1 MAGLIGII
9 VGAAALLVQFA
20 AIRAS
25 GLESA
30 DAAEAAVRACAASGV
45 LASWIAIDRAD
56 RRAGSPSSRTLV
68 ALPVTALLV
77 ALVAVKAMPRILA
90 ETETPM
96 YAGGVAAVLAGGAA
110 GALAA
115 YGRGHAAAGLTVLLT
130 AAGEQAA
137 SLAAG
142 RTVWLALPIGFA
154 VVLAGIRFAG
164 RAAPLPV
171 ALAAGAPV
179 LVAALVAA
187 AGSGVAGE
195 GEPVP
200 WRLGWLAAGCALA
213 AVLALSPPAARRIAA
228 ARVRPP
234 GGVRAARGDL
244 DG

>member
-9 VGAAALLVQFA
+9 VGAAALLLQFA
-20 AIRAS
+20 AIRVF

-30 DAAEAAVRACAASGV
+30 AAAEAVVRACAVSGV
-45 LASWIAIDRAD
+45 LASWIAIDQAD

-77 ALVAVKAMPRILA
+77 ALVAVKAMPHILT

-96 YAGGVAAVLAGGAA
+96 YAGGVAAVLAGGAV

-115 YGRGHAAAGLTVLLT
+115 FGRGHAAAGLTVLL
-130 AAGEQAA
+130 AVAGEQAA
-137 SLAAG
+137 SLAAA

-154 VVLAGIRFAG
+154 AVLVGTRLAG
-164 RAAPLPV
+164 RARPLPV

-187 AGSGVAGE
+187 AGSGVAGDA
-195 GEPVP
+195 EPVP

-213 AVLALSPPAARRIAA
+213 GLLALSPPVARRIVPER
-228 ARVRPP
+228 ARPS
-234 GGVRAARGDL
+234 GTVRAMPGEA